1 MSECANHSS
10 CPWLQEVEDRASTR
24 SARSFEPLPA
34 ILMSPGCVVSWTAVG
49 PSRPGPTSVARVDAA
64 ASRYKPQSVGEL
76 VNSHD
81 HTALGEIWA
90 WAGCSGVNTK
100 IATATASARNCFINS
115 SRWSLVA
122 TLLSHDDDS
131 DNATFM

>member
-1 MSECANHSS
+1 MSECAHHSS
-10 CPWLQEVEDRASTR
+10 CPWLQYVEDRASTR

-49 PSRPGPTSVARVDAA
+49 PSRPGPTSVARVAAA
-64 ASRYKPQSVGEL
+64 ASKYKPQSVGEL
-76 VNSHD
+76 ANSHD

-90 WAGCSGVNTK
+90 WAGCGDANTK
-100 IATATASARNCFINS
+100 IATATASARNCFIDS

-131 DNATFM
+131 VSATRV